1 MAPNR
6 DERETFDAGLRRP
19 AATPYPA
26 RIAPLIGLQFF
37 ALGWVVLNQ
46 FRFHLGLEAGARSG
60 MVFKGYLG
68 AELFFVITGF
78 LVAHAFAREVGT
90 DPRRFGRFLWV
101 RLVEIY
107 PLHLAMILL
116 MAGLMAT
123 ASAEAVRFHGGV
135 GGVHGLVSNLLLIQ
149 AWGVEPTV
157 SWNFPSWLV
166 SAEWFALLAF
176 PATTFIVR
184 RLAPNAW
191 VAVAGALALFWILFR
206 ISAAHGVLFTDM
218 TAQVGAVQTIPAFL
232 LGAGLYRLSERHDL
246 PRGLAGMLAS
256 FAVVWIAAAALVRLT
271 DMVIVPAF
279 AVLTLAV
286 AETAKRP
293 HPVLSG
299 PVSQYLGRIS
309 LAIYLVYLPVDIV
322 YFHGLEKLFG
332 APHGAAAWAEW
343 FGVFPVIVAVGAAAH
358 HLIQRPAAA
367 WLTPRPGADA
377 PVTEPRPAG
386 L

>member
-6 DERETFDAGLRRP
+6 DELETSGTGLDGP
-19 AATPYPA
+19 NALPYPA
-26 RIAPLIGLQFF
+26 RITPLIGLQFF

-46 FRFHLGLEAGARSG
+46 FRFHLGLQAGARSG

-78 LVAHAFAREVGT
+78 LTAHAFAREVMP
-90 DPRRFGRFLWV
+90 DPRRLGRFLWV
-101 RLVEIY
+101 RLVQVY
-107 PLHLAMILL
+107 PLHLAMILA
-116 MAGLMAT
+116 MAALMAT
-123 ASAEAVRFHGGV
+123 ASVEAVRFQGGV
-135 GGVHGLVSNLLLIQ
+135 GGMHGLVSNLLLIQ
-149 AWGVEPTV
+149 AWGVEPSV

-166 SAEWFALLAF
+166 SAEWFALLTF
-176 PATTFIVR
+176 PITALVVS
-184 RLAPNAW
+184 ASPNPG
-191 VAVAGALALFWILFR
+191 VVVAGALALFWSLFHF
-206 ISAAHGVLFTDM
+206 SAAHGVLFTDM
-218 TAQVGAVQTIPAFL
+218 TAQVGAVQTVPAVL
-232 LGAGLYRLSERHDL
+232 LGAGLYGLSRRCDL

-256 FAVVWIAAAALVRLT
+256 FAVVWVAAASIARLT
-271 DMVIVPAF
+271 DMVIFPAF
-279 AVLTLAV
+279 GLLTLAV
-286 AETAKRP
+286 AETAKRQ

-309 LAIYLVYLPVDIV
+309 MAIYLVYLPVDIV

-332 APHGAAAWAEW
+332 APHGAAAWAAW
-343 FGVFPVIVAVGAAAH
+343 FGVFPVIVAAGAAAH

-367 WLTPRPGADA
+367 WLTPRPTADS